1 MTIFLFCS
9 YPSDEGCIFGFV
21 DIGWR
26 SVFEAFMPPAYD
38 LILLDKG
45 QCQIE
50 TVEVKDAVDAWRH
63 GRERYPRTIRAVVC
77 KDASAAQIVNSR

>member
-1 MTIFLFCS
+1 
-9 YPSDEGCIFGFV
+9 
-21 DIGWR
+21 
-26 SVFEAFMPPAYD
+26 MPPAYD